1 MFKKE
6 SFLQSNGVALASLF
20 LALVYVLAPLQKE
33 MLTLVHDLEHKF
45 DHVTASD
52 HNHDFLN
59 AEQLLAEAGHDHRT
73 LEYIKQVLEPFGD
86 DVQQEKKEQKP
97 VKIDKHLPGTHYK
110 TDFATLQLRKEQVIK
125 FIAASQQQWAL
136 HTPSPPPKLV

>member
-1 MFKKE
+1 MFKEE
-6 SFLQSNGVALASLF
+6 SFLRSKAIAIASIF
-20 LALVYVLAPLQKE
+20 MALVYIAAPLQKE

-45 DHVTASD
+45 DHVTSSD

-86 DVQQEKKEQKP
+86 DFQQGKKEHEP
-97 VKIDKHLPGTHYK
+97 VKIDKHLPGTHFN
-110 TDFATLQLRKEQVIK
+110 TDLATLQLRKEPVVQ
-125 FIAASQQQWAL
+125 FIAATHQQLAL
-136 HTPSPPPKLV
+136 HTPSPPPKL

>member
-1 MFKKE
+1 MFKEE
-6 SFLQSNGVALASLF
+6 SFLRSKAIAIASLF
-20 LALVYVLAPLQKE
+20 MALIYVVAPLQKE

-45 DHVTASD
+45 DHVTSSD

-86 DVQQEKKEQKP
+86 DFQQEKKEQKP
-97 VKIDKHLPGTHYK
+97 VKIDKHLPGTHFN
-110 TDFATLQLRKEQVIK
+110 TDLATLQLRKEPVIK
-125 FIAASQQQWAL
+125 FIAATHPQLAL
-136 HTPSPPPKLV
+136 HTPSPPPKL

>member
-1 MFKKE
+1 MFKEE
-6 SFLQSNGVALASLF
+6 SFLRSKAIAIASLF
-20 LALVYVLAPLQKE
+20 MVLVYVAAPLQKE

-45 DHVTASD
+45 DHVTSSD

-86 DVQQEKKEQKP
+86 DFQQEKKEQDGWAI
-97 VKIDKHLPGTHYK
+97 VRQTRII
-110 TDFATLQLRKEQVIK
+110 QSLRKAI
-125 FIAASQQQWAL
+125 L
-136 HTPSPPPKLV
+136 

>member
-1 MFKKE
+1 MFKEE
-6 SFLQSNGVALASLF
+6 SFLRSKAIAIASLF
-20 LALVYVLAPLQKE
+20 MALIYVVAPLQKE

-45 DHVTASD
+45 DHVTSSD

-86 DVQQEKKEQKP
+86 DFQQEKKEQKP
-97 VKIDKHLPGTHYK
+97 VKIDKHLPGTHFK
-110 TDFATLQLRKEQVIK
+110 TDLATLQLRKEPVIK
-125 FIAASQQQWAL
+125 FIAATHPQLAL
-136 HTPSPPPKLV
+136 HTPSPPPKL